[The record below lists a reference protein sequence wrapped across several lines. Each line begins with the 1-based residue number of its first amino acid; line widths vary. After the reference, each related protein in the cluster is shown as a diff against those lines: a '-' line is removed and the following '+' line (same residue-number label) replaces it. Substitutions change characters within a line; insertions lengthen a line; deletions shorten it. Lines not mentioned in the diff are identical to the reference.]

1 VDIAAA
7 HGRTVIILAKCFP
20 SIAYQ
25 MSRAGISCKGITNVI
40 TSELANGTIVEQ
52 LFAKMYDD
60 RSAKYII
67 IEIRER

>member
-40 TSELANGTIVEQ
+40 TSELANETIVEY
-52 LFAKMYDD
+52 LFTAKIYD

-67 IEIRER
+67 IEIKEH